1 MRELLGEGSRVSVEV
16 GGTLAEREAAEAHAR
31 KLCGPQPVASPEAS
45 PVGER
50 ASSSEAAGS
59 LTGPELELRPPAP
72 HPERMRR
79 SNRTRNND
87 TPSFDQGFDSFIVGP
102 ANALAREAALA
113 IATQRHASFRSL
125 YLFSDSGMGK
135 THLARAVYTEASKRE
150 RVRYVTAEGFTNAF
164 MAAVRTKLMPAFK
177 QKFRE
182 HCDLLVIEDVQ
193 FLGGKPGTQLEPVSY
208 THLTLPTICSV

>member
-1 MRELLGEGSRVSVEV
+1 MTFPPEVWDGVLHRLSAEIPAFAVDSWLSKLVPELREAELRLLAPNTFHRNRVRETFLPRIRAIVRELLGEGSRVSVEV
-16 GGTLAEREAAEAHAR
+16 GGTLADREAAEAHAR

-135 THLARAVYTEASKRE
+135 THLARAIYTEAS
-150 RVRYVTAEGFTNAF
+150 
-164 MAAVRTKLMPAFK
+164 
-177 QKFRE
+177 QRE
-182 HCDLLVIEDVQ
+182 H
-193 FLGGKPGTQLEPVSY
+193 F
-208 THLTLPTICSV
+208 